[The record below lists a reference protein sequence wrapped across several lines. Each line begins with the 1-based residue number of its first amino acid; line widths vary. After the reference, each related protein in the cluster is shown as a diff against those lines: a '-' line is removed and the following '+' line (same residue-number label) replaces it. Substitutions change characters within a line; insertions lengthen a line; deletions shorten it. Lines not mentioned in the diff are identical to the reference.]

1 MVHWTPIQKLGG
13 SNSAYSISDQ
23 LCLNPK
29 FFSNDSSTYSN
40 KMECVQNIIDWL
52 KNEHNVYSITDI
64 VLNHTANESL
74 WLKDHPEAS
83 YNCWN
88 SPWLRPA
95 FLLDRLLWNVTLD
108 IEKGRWNA
116 RNISDEITEPQLD
129 LIKDII
135 INEYLPSIKIEEFY
149 LCDVKKL
156 IENFRILFLDNSFN
170 LLINNTHLKPIELL
184 QDSEY
189 RRLNCS
195 IDFENIFKYLSK
207 KISIDPINY
216 PEKWI
221 ELATPILEELLINL
235 NNNKRN
241 LIENY
246 LQYAID
252 NVIKG
257 ARYERF
263 DPNGPKLKK
272 ISKKSPLTT
281 QYFTDADNNDGI
293 NVYCL

>member
-23 LCLNPK
+23 LCLNPA
-29 FFSNDSSTYSN
+29 FFPNNTSIDTN
-40 KMECVQNIIDWL
+40 KMESVQNIIDWL
-52 KNEHNVYSITDI
+52 KNEHDVYSITDI
-64 VLNHTANESL
+64 VLNHTANDSL
-74 WLKDHPEAS
+74 WLKNHPESS

-108 IEKGRWNA
+108 IEKGRWNI
-116 RNISDEITEPQLD
+116 RNISDEITENQLD
-129 LIKDII
+129 IIKDII
-135 INEYLPSIKIEEFY
+135 LNEYLPSMRIEEFY

-156 IENFRILFLDNSFN
+156 IEKFRSLFMENSFN
-170 LLINNTHLKPIELL
+170 TLKNNTNVEQIELL

-189 RRLNCS
+189 RRFNCS
-195 IDFENIFKYLSK
+195 INFENAFQYLSK
-207 KISIDPINY
+207 KISIDLINY
-216 PEKWI
+216 PNKWI
-221 ELATPILEELLINL
+221 ESATSLLEEILNNL

-241 LIENY
+241 LIQNY

-272 ISKKSPLTT
+272 ISKESPLTT
-281 QYFTDADNNDGI
+281 QYFTDEDNDGI
-293 NVYCL
+293 TIVV